1 MKLNYYRH
9 YGDIEQ
15 HSRSS
20 SFARDVIMGMAD
32 GITVPFA
39 IAAGLAIG
47 AASRHL
53 IITGG
58 FAEIAAGSISMG
70 LGGYLAAKSYVDYY
84 QSEKQ
89 REIDEIKN
97 KHDVELKEVEGI
109 LETYGVTEPES
120 KKITESISKNKST
133 WLNFMM
139 RFELGLEKPDRAQAI
154 KSAATIALAYV
165 VGGLIPLSPYIV
177 LENET
182 RAFSFS
188 ILVTIL
194 ALIVFG
200 YVRGKFTTGKP
211 LRSAIETIVIGGV
224 AATAAFLLAKII

>member
-15 HSRSS
+15 HSRVSG
-20 SFARDVIMGMAD
+20 FVRDVIMGMAD

-39 IAAGLAIG
+39 IAAGLAVG

-58 FAEIAAGSISMG
+58 LAEIAAGSISMG
-70 LGGYLAAKSYVDYY
+70 LGGYLAAKSYIDYY
-84 QSEKQ
+84 LSEKQ
-89 REIDEIKN
+89 REIDEMKE
-97 KHDVELKEVEGI
+97 KHDVELKEVENI
-109 LETYGVTEPES
+109 LESYGVREQES
-120 KKITESISKNKST
+120 KKITDSISKNKNT

-139 RFELGLEKPDRAQAI
+139 RFELGLEKPDKRQAI
-154 KSAATIALAYV
+154 RSAATIAFSYV
-165 VGGLIPLSPYIV
+165 VGGLIPLSPYII
-177 LENET
+177 LQNES

-188 ILVTIL
+188 IFVTIL

-200 YVRGKFTTGKP
+200 YIRGQFTTGKP
-211 LRSAIETIVIGGV
+211 LRSALETIIIGGI
-224 AATAAFLLAKII
+224 AATAAFLLAKIV